1 MNDRRDQAEAR
12 TTQLMMLDQ
21 QLALSAY
28 LQALLS
34 PVEPPPVELTPVEP
48 PTESAPESVIAVVPM
63 VTATLQAVVPAIES
77 AVTPAVAPVVAPVV
91 AQPLPASVYP
101 EWAVG
106 DFQCLLFRVAGLTL
120 ALPLAKLN
128 GVLPWNDALVTPLPG
143 HQSWFL
149 GLREY
154 QGQKVRL
161 IDVANV
167 IVARDVAQR
176 DVTQMG
182 TSSGT
187 GLGKVILIGAG
198 RWGLACDDIAEVV
211 TLTPAAVKWRGR
223 SGSRP
228 WLAGTVIDRM
238 CALIDADAFAQ
249 MLETEGPQAA

>member
-1 MNDRRDQAEAR
+1 MNDRHDQTEAH
-12 TTQLMMLDQ
+12 TAQLVMLDQ

-34 PVEPPPVELTPVEP
+34 PAEPPPTEASPAEP
-48 PTESAPESVIAVVPM
+48 STESAFEPVMTVVPVTDTPDAVV
-63 VTATLQAVVPAIES
+63 AAIES
-77 AVTPAVAPVVAPVV
+77 VVTPTAAPVVAP
-91 AQPLPASVYP
+91 AIPASAYP
-101 EWAVG
+101 EWAGG

-167 IVARDVAQR
+167 IAATRCGPDRQPVWAR
-176 DVTQMG
+176 
-182 TSSGT
+182 
-187 GLGKVILIGAG
+187 L
-198 RWGLACDDIAEVV
+198 
-211 TLTPAAVKWRGR
+211 
-223 SGSRP
+223 
-228 WLAGTVIDRM
+228 
-238 CALIDADAFAQ
+238 F
-249 MLETEGPQAA
+249 

>member
-1 MNDRRDQAEAR
+1 MNDRRDQTDAR
-12 TTQLMMLDQ
+12 TAQLVMLDQ

-34 PVEPPPVELTPVEP
+34 PVEPLPVELTPVEP
-48 PTESAPESVIAVVPM
+48 LPESAPEPVIAVVPM

-77 AVTPAVAPVVAPVV
+77 AVTPAVAPFVAPVV
-91 AQPLPASVYP
+91 APPLPASVYP
-101 EWAVG
+101 EWAIG

-154 QGQKVRL
+154 QGRKVRL

-167 IVARDVAQR
+167 IVARDVAQA
-176 DVTQMG
+176 
-182 TSSGT
+182 GT

>member
-1 MNDRRDQAEAR
+1 MNERRDQTEAH
-12 TTQLMMLDQ
+12 TAQLVMLDQ

-34 PVEPPPVELTPVEP
+34 PVEPPPVETLTQSVSEP
-48 PTESAPESVIAVVPM
+48 AISVAPRVADTPEAVAAAIESVI
-63 VTATLQAVVPAIES
+63 
-77 AVTPAVAPVVAPVV
+77 TPTVAPVVT
-91 AQPLPASVYP
+91 PATSANAYP

-128 GVLPWNDALVTPLPG
+128 GVLTWNDALVTPLPG
-143 HQSWFL
+143 HQPWFL

-154 QGQKVRL
+154 QGRKVRL

-167 IVARDVAQR
+167 ITARDVVQ
-176 DVTQMG
+176 TG
-182 TSSGT
+182 TD
-187 GLGKVILIGAG
+187 LGKIILIGAG
-198 RWGLACDDIAEVV
+198 RWGLACNDLAEVV

>member
-1 MNDRRDQAEAR
+1 MNGRRDQTEAR
-12 TTQLMMLDQ
+12 TAQWVMLDQ

-34 PVEPPPVELTPVEP
+34 PVEPTPVE
-48 PTESAPESVIAVVPM
+48 TLTDSMSESVIAVEPS
-63 VTATLQAVVPAIES
+63 PAN
-77 AVTPAVAPVVAPVV
+77 A
-91 AQPLPASVYP
+91 YP
-101 EWAVG
+101 EWAAG

-128 GVLPWNDALVTPLPG
+128 GVLTWNDALVTPLPG
-143 HQSWFL
+143 HQPWLL

-167 IVARDVAQR
+167 IAARDAA
-176 DVTQMG
+176 QMG
-182 TSSGT
+182 TGSGASSGS
-187 GLGKVILIGAG
+187 GLGKIILIGAG
-198 RWGLACDDIAEVV
+198 RWGLVCDDIAEVA

-238 CALIDADAFAQ
+238 CALIDADAFAR
-249 MLETEGPQAA
+249 MLENEGPPAA

>member
-1 MNDRRDQAEAR
+1 MNDRRDQSEAR
-12 TTQLMMLDQ
+12 TAQLVMLDQ

-34 PVEPPPVELTPVEP
+34 PAEPPPVEL
-48 PTESAPESVIAVVPM
+48 PTESASEPVLAVLP
-63 VTATLQAVVPAIES
+63 VTATSEAVPAIES
-77 AVTPAVAPVVAPVV
+77 AVTPAAAP
-91 AQPLPASVYP
+91 PLPASLYP

-143 HQSWFL
+143 HQTWFL

-161 IDVANV
+161 IDVARV
-167 IVARDVAQR
+167 IVARDVAR
-176 DVTQMG
+176 MG

-187 GLGKVILIGAG
+187 GLGKVILIGAS
-198 RWGLACDDIAEVV
+198 RWGLACDAIAEVV

-228 WLAGTVIDRM
+228 WLAGTVIGRM
-238 CALIDADAFAQ
+238 CALLDADAFAQ
-249 MLETEGPQAA
+249 MLETEDPQAA